1 MAADAAT
8 LTERDA
14 MWRNV
19 INGLLVVA
27 AIALSL
33 RGATLVYDQ
42 PAVGLAHVLAAGAAL
57 AISAA
62 NGARTRR

>member
-1 MAADAAT
+1 
-8 LTERDA
+8 